1 MNDWLSEQALSLK
14 PNLETSKNASTPEL
28 IQKIVCSVLE
38 FVSLIELERQSVTNN
53 LKLTC
58 EALEDGIMLVDR
70 SAKGVRVPAS
80 FSNM

>member
-1 MNDWLSEQALSLK
+1 MVQANSQIRHALK
-14 PNLETSKNASTPEL
+14 IEC
-28 IQKIVCSVLE
+28 IVLE
-38 FVSLIELERQSVTNN
+38 VLSCIELKRQSVTNN

-58 EALEDGIMLVDR
+58 EALEDGIMLLVDR